1 MPTSSPAFAHDD
13 SLLEM
18 CAPFIL
24 KARSRPFDFDPQET
38 RMLEVVSHQPT
49 PPNSQMPMGWIL
61 ALSWFRFVYHFTRAL
76 SADNFLF
83 SVPFRL
89 KAKRKKKRSHIF
101 HFLDLI
107 RIWLIPIQQF
117 TLRLKFYG
125 WFIDKSWS
133 ILVYSKVFN
142 IHLPMPIIFGNA
154 IYISFGTT
162 SWYSDPSEL
171 SNV

>member
-1 MPTSSPAFAHDD
+1 MNKKGLCHLIIFRLCSGDWAIMPTSSPSFAHDD

-117 TLRLKFYG
+117 TSCFSKMY
-125 WFIDKSWS
+125 ID
-133 ILVYSKVFN
+133 L
-142 IHLPMPIIFGNA
+142 HLFTLCQHMFQ
-154 IYISFGTT
+154 
-162 SWYSDPSEL
+162 
-171 SNV
+171 

>member
-1 MPTSSPAFAHDD
+1 
-13 SLLEM
+13 M
-18 CAPFIL
+18 CPLYFK
-24 KARSRPFDFDPQET
+24 KACSRPFDFDPQET

-49 PPNSQMPMGWIL
+49 PPNSQMPMGWIF
-61 ALSWFRFVYHFTRAL
+61 ALSWFRFVYHFTGAL

-107 RIWLIPIQQF
+107 HIQLIPIQQF
-117 TLRLKFYG
+117 TF
-125 WFIDKSWS
+125 WFLWIVYWY
-133 ILVYSKVFN
+133 ILNQFILSCFFN
-142 IHLPMPIIFGNA
+142 TYLAMPIIFGIA
-154 IYISFGTT
+154 IYISFGTK
-162 SWYSDPSEL
+162 SWYSDPSEI